1 MKKHTYF
8 NYNDINEQYGLCDEL
23 LEMNKEKEA
32 ALGRKLRVCVQTFGC
47 QQNEAD
53 SERILGWAIRCGYE
67 KCDIL
72 EDADLIVF
80 NTCAVREHAE
90 LRALSKTGQLK
101 HLKEKN
107 PELLIGLWGCMVA
120 QEHRKDAIKHS
131 YPYVDFVAGTN
142 MLHRFPEILYDVV
155 TNKRRR
161 YYVDTEDYSVIEGS
175 AIERD
180 SSFRA
185 WVSVM
190 YGCNNFC
197 TYCVVPYVRGRE
209 RSRSP
214 KAILDEVREL
224 AEKGYKE
231 ITLLGQNV
239 NSYGKTLPEEERITF
254 AELLRRICEIPGD
267 FLVRFMTSHPKDAS
281 DELIEVMA
289 SNPKIARH
297 FHLPIQSGSRE
308 VLKAMNRHY
317 DRERYFEVARKI
329 KTAMPDIT
337 LTTDIIVG
345 FPGETEEQ
353 FEETLSAV
361 KEVGFDSIYAF
372 IFSPRNGTPAAEM
385 PDPFTKEE
393 KSARFSRLLELESE
407 VNAALGKK
415 LVGREMRILVDTHP
429 DTNGLC
435 SGRNSGNK
443 IIKFKADKD
452 YYGEYI
458 NVKVTSSE
466 GASVYAEIKN

>member
-1 MKKHTYF
+1 MKKYTDF
-8 NYNDINEQYGLCDEL
+8 NSNDINAQRSLASELCEI
-23 LEMNKEKEA
+23 NKEKEMS
-32 ALGRKLRVCVQTFGC
+32 LGRKLRVCVQTFGC

-53 SERILGWAIRCGYE
+53 SERILGWAVECGYE
-67 KCDIL
+67 KCEDI
-72 EDADLIVF
+72 EKADLIVY

-155 TNKRRR
+155 ISKRRR
-161 YYVDTEDYSVIEGS
+161 YYVDTEDYTIVEGTK
-175 AIERD
+175 AVRD

-185 WVSVM
+185 WVSIM

-209 RSRSP
+209 RSRKP
-214 KAILDEVREL
+214 AAILDEVREL
-224 AEKGYKE
+224 VNKGYKE

-239 NSYGKTLPEEERITF
+239 NSYGKTLPEDERITF
-254 AELLRRICEIPGD
+254 AQLLSEICKIEGD

-281 DELIEVMA
+281 DELIKVMA
-289 SNPKIARH
+289 ENPKVARH
-297 FHLPIQSGSRE
+297 FHLPIQSGSNQ
-308 VLKAMNRHY
+308 VLRAMNRHY

-329 KTAMPDIT
+329 KEAMPDIT

-345 FPGETEEQ
+345 FPGETDRQ

-361 KEVGFDSIYAF
+361 REIGFDSIYAF

-385 PDPFTKEE
+385 PDPVTKEE
-393 KSARFSRLLELESE
+393 KSARFSRLLALESE
-407 VNAALGKK
+407 VNAELGKK
-415 LVGREMRILVDTHP
+415 LIGKEMRILVDAHP
-429 DTNGLC
+429 DKDGNC

-443 IIKFKADKD
+443 IIKFKTCKD
-452 YYGEYI
+452 YYGQYI
-458 NVKVTSSE
+458 NVRVTDAE
-466 GASVYAEIKN
+466 GANVFAEII

>member
-1 MKKHTYF
+1 MKKYTDF
-8 NYNDINEQYGLCDEL
+8 NYNDIYAQRELCGEL
-23 LEMNKEKEA
+23 RTINSEKEKV
-32 ALGRKLRVCVQTFGC
+32 LGRKLRACVQTFGC

-53 SERILGWAIRCGYE
+53 SERILGWALECGYE
-67 KCDIL
+67 KCDVI
-72 EDADLIVF
+72 EEADLIVF

-120 QEHRKDAIKHS
+120 QEHRKNAIKHS

-155 TNKRRR
+155 VSKRRR
-161 YYVDTEDYSVIEGS
+161 YYVDTNDYSVVEGTT
-175 AIERD
+175 AERA
-180 SSFRA
+180 SHFKA

-209 RSRSP
+209 RSRNP
-214 KAILDEVREL
+214 AAILDEVREL
-224 AEKGYKE
+224 VHKGYKE

-254 AELLRRICEIPGD
+254 AQLLSEICKIEGD

-281 DELIEVMA
+281 DELIKVMA
-289 SNPKIARH
+289 ENPKVARH
-297 FHLPIQSGSRE
+297 FHLPIQSGSSE
-308 VLKAMNRHY
+308 VLRAMNRHY

-329 KTAMPDIT
+329 KEAMPDIT

-345 FPGETEEQ
+345 FPGETQEQ

-361 KEVGFDSIYAF
+361 REVGFDSIYAF

-385 PDPFTKEE
+385 PDPITKEE
-393 KSARFSRLLELESE
+393 KSARFSRLLALESE
-407 VNAALGKK
+407 VNAELGKK
-415 LVGREMRILVDTHP
+415 LVGKEMRILVDTHP
-429 DTNGLC
+429 DEDGNCT
-435 SGRNSGNK
+435 GRNSGNK
-443 IIKFKADKD
+443 IIKFVSCDD
-452 YYGEYI
+452 FYGQYI
-458 NVKVTSSE
+458 NVRVTRSE
-466 GASVYAEIKN
+466 GASVFAEII

>member
-1 MKKHTYF
+1 MKKYTNF
-8 NYNDINEQYGLCDEL
+8 NYNDINAQRGLCREL
-23 LEMNKEKEA
+23 CSINKEKELR
-32 ALGRKLRVCVQTFGC
+32 LGRRLRAFVQTFGC

-53 SERILGWAIRCGYE
+53 SERILGWAIECGYE
-67 KCDIL
+67 KCEDI
-72 EDADLIVF
+72 EKADLIVF

-120 QEHRKDAIKHS
+120 QEHRKNAIKHS

-155 TNKRRR
+155 ISKRRR
-161 YYVDTEDYSVIEGS
+161 YYVDTEDYTIVEGT
-175 AIERD
+175 AAERD

-185 WVSVM
+185 WISIM

-209 RSRSP
+209 RSRKP
-214 KAILDEVREL
+214 EAILSEVREL
-224 AEKGYKE
+224 VQKGYKE

-239 NSYGKTLPEEERITF
+239 NSYGKTLPEDERITF
-254 AELLRRICEIPGD
+254 AQLLSEICKTEGD

-281 DELIEVMA
+281 DELIKVMA
-289 SNPKIARH
+289 ENPKVARH
-297 FHLPIQSGSRE
+297 FHLPIQSGSSE
-308 VLKAMNRHY
+308 VLRAMNRHY

-329 KTAMPDIT
+329 KEAMPDIT

-361 KEVGFDSIYAF
+361 REVGFDSIYAF

-385 PDPFTKEE
+385 PDPVTKEE
-393 KSARFSRLLELESE
+393 KSARFSRLLALEAE
-407 VNAALGKK
+407 VNAELGKK
-415 LVGREMRILVDTHP
+415 LVGKEMRILVDSHP
-429 DTNGLC
+429 DRDAICT
-435 SGRNSGNK
+435 GRNSGNK
-443 IIKFKADKD
+443 IIKFKSERDF
-452 YYGEYI
+452 YGQYI
-458 NVKVTSSE
+458 NVRVISAE
-466 GASVYAEIKN
+466 GANVFAEII